1 MGSVWQTPQA
11 GLRPGGER
19 HRPTPA
25 RPAAIRN
32 VAAVNADIAALFDLT
47 GRVAVVTGAGTGI
60 GEGIAGRLAD
70 AGASVVVV
78 DIDHAGAERVADGIG
93 GRAVVLD
100 VTDSDACAEVLSS
113 LGDRIDILVNNAGS
127 YREAGSI
134 LDQSVESWKRSIDIN
149 LASLFNCSKPVAER
163 MVDQGDGG
171 AIVNIAS
178 VDGLLSCLGPS
189 YDTAKAGAIH
199 FTRTLAVDLSPHG
212 IRVNAVSPG
221 VVPVPTLDKMHA
233 GEIDHFW
240 PENPSVSG
248 LMGPITTRRSS
259 NVPLGRKGTPTDIAN
274 AVLYL
279 VSDASSYVT
288 GQNIA
293 VDGGWTLV

>member
-1 MGSVWQTPQA
+1 MDA
-11 GLRPGGER
+11 E
-19 HRPTPA
+19 
-25 RPAAIRN
+25 
-32 VAAVNADIAALFDLT
+32 VAALLDLT
-47 GRVAVVTGAGTGI
+47 GRVAVVTGAATGI
-60 GEGIAGRLAD
+60 GEGIARRLGA
-70 AGASVVVV
+70 AGASVIAV
-78 DIDHAGAERVADGIG
+78 DIDAAGAERVAGELG
-93 GRAVVLD
+93 GRAVELD
-100 VTDSDACAEVLSS
+100 VTDSEACADVLSS
-113 LGDRIDILVNNAGS
+113 LGERVDILVNNAGS

-149 LASLFNCSKPVAER
+149 LASLFNCSKPIAEA
-163 MVDQGDGG
+163 MVEQGDGG

-199 FTRTLAVDLSPHG
+199 LTRTLAVDLSPHG

-221 VVPVPTLDKMHA
+221 VVPVPTLDRMHA

-240 PENPSVSG
+240 PTNPSVSG

-279 VSDASSYVT
+279 TSDASSYVT
-288 GQNIA
+288 GHNLV